1 MSSLRSEIA
10 SRNKA
15 LEKAEAR
22 EMEAIEQHKLT
33 VDYRKRMLDR
43 FASGEEIIEDLAPIK
58 IKATK
63 LESIE
68 EKLARKKS
76 KKYAR
81 VKSKVSQD
89 L

>member
-1 MSSLRSEIA
+1 
-10 SRNKA
+10 
-15 LEKAEAR
+15 
-22 EMEAIEQHKLT
+22 
-33 VDYRKRMLDR
+33 MLDR